1 MDTPHL
7 FLLLSTLAFIGGVIH
22 AVIVLRAG
30 RWRESKWHSLPM
42 TAGFLFQSAFLY
54 LRGQAEGRCPLGNKF
69 EVFIFIGW
77 CIVLLYFVVGV
88 AYRLSLLGVFTAPL
102 VALLQT
108 TALFMPAETVAH
120 PYKKM
125 NVWEH
130 LHAPLA
136 MIAYAAFAFACI
148 TGIMFLVQDRL
159 LKRHRIHALFHQL
172 PPIHDLSKA
181 ILRLVL
187 FGEVL
192 FAFVMFISL
201 QINAP
206 ITSAKMLVSWGV
218 LALYAVILL
227 LMLCRTL
234 TARQTAWL
242 AVFGFCI
249 PIFSLWIVT
258 PKA

>member
-1 MDTPHL
+1 MDTPRL
-7 FLLLSTLAFIGGVIH
+7 FLLLSTLAFIGGVVH

-30 RWRESKWHSLPM
+30 RWRESRWHWLPM
-42 TAGFLFQSAFLY
+42 LVGFGFQSAFLY

-77 CIVLLYFVVGV
+77 CIVMLYFAVGV
-88 AYRLSLLGVFTAPL
+88 TYRLSLLGVFTAPL
-102 VALLQT
+102 VAMLQT
-108 TALFMPAETVAH
+108 SALLMPAEVIVR
-120 PYKKM
+120 PYRKM

-172 PPIHDLSKA
+172 PPINELSKA

-187 FGEVL
+187 LGEVI
-192 FAFVMFISL
+192 FACVMFISL
-201 QINAP
+201 RIHAP
-206 ITSAKMLVSWGV
+206 ITSSKMLISWVV

-227 LMLCRTL
+227 LMWRRTL
-234 TARQTAWL
+234 TTRQTAWL
-242 AVFGFCI
+242 AVAGFLVPVI
-249 PIFSLWIVT
+249 SLWIVT